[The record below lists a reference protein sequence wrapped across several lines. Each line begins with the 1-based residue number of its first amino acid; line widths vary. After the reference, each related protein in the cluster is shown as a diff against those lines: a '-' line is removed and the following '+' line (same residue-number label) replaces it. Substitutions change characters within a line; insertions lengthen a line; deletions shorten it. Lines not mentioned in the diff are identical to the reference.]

1 MHAILTHP
9 VIVGLV
15 VLCAILSFWRL
26 HCQRVQLRDLD
37 VTRIGKPKRNYV
49 ADQWRWRKR

>member
-15 VLCAILSFWRL
+15 VLCAVLSLWKLR
-26 HCQRVQLRDLD
+26 QGRVGPQDLD
-37 VTRIGKPKRNYV
+37 IRSVGRPKRNYPINV
-49 ADQWRWRKR
+49 RGRWIR